1 MIRLIDLLKEFEYG
15 KQLFSDPKDKS
26 IVDKETFKDIFKNFN
41 IDFEPSTEDE
51 AKFLKSLRL
60 YFGDDI
66 NKKINV
72 GVLKYLL
79 QLKSKFPNILD
90 PRKSRYSSA
99 YRGSTMNIDNILNA
113 KIKRYNLNTYI
124 IASPNITIQSQ
135 GAPGYLSFS
144 NSYQQAVL
152 FSKVNSKNVSKLI
165 SNNQF
170 PIIAE
175 IDLSNPKLLFNTE
188 FTKLFSEFDEEEFM
202 LIDTNYKPINIFIQ
216 DPNTVFDKI
225 KNIKKQA
232 PKFYKL
238 QKHLDPN
245 VNIRIN

>member
-15 KQLFSDPKDKS
+15 KQLFSDPKNKS
-26 IVDKETFKDIFKNFN
+26 IVDKETFKDTFKNFN
-41 IDFEPSTEDE
+41 IDFEPNTEDE
-51 AKFLKSLRL
+51 TQFLKSLRL

-66 NKKINV
+66 NKKIDV

-90 PRKSRYSSA
+90 PQKSRYSSA
-99 YRGSTMNIDNILNA
+99 YRGSTMGIDNILKA
-113 KIKRYNLNTYI
+113 KIKRYNYNTYI
-124 IASPNITIQSQ
+124 IESPNIEIQSR
-135 GAPGYLSFS
+135 GATGYLSFS

-152 FSKVNSKNVSKLI
+152 FSKVNSKDVSKLI
-165 SNNQF
+165 SNNRF

-175 IDLSNPKLLFNTE
+175 IDLSSPELLFNTE

-202 LIDTNYKPINIFIQ
+202 LIDTKYKPINIFIQ
-216 DPNTVFDKI
+216 DPNVVFDKI

-232 PKFYKL
+232 PKFYEL
-238 QKHLDPN
+238 QKHLDSL
-245 VNIRIN
+245 